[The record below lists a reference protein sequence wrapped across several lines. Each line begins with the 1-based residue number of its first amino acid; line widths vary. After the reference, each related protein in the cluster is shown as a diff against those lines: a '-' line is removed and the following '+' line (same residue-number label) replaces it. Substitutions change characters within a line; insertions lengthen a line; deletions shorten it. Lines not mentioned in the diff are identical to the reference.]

1 MRIISQVQLEW
12 SVQRTTKIFSH
23 KTTIMKLFVVTAL
36 PAELFRIKWEII
48 NYIGKVISENFKQ
61 KVIIA
66 IREFAPTSIE
76 ISFLIF

>member
-1 MRIISQVQLEW
+1 M
-12 SVQRTTKIFSH
+12 FSH
-23 KTTIMKLFVVTAL
+23 KITIMKLFVVTAL

-66 IREFAPTSIE
+66 IKEWIQRPMKLAFIF
-76 ISFLIF
+76 FLKDINIK